1 MNMKIKVAALSAVGL
16 LAAGCDKDTVGMN
29 YLETARADNT
39 TAAVVRG
46 DIQLSTFVD
55 SNPCL
60 YTESRETTGS
70 DNITN
75 QINGALGPGFA
86 MSFSLSGARN
96 NVTSNDP
103 ACPEIQAYTINI
115 SSNSQNFGLLRYTR
129 DGRAQ
134 FDVGGET
141 YDTNLPDTYFR
152 ARITSFGSSS
162 GPVSGEFEAIAR
174 AKDSNPARMIA
185 VVGSFN
191 IAN

>member
-1 MNMKIKVAALSAVGL
+1 MKIKIKAATL
-16 LAAGCDKDTVGMN
+16 LATALVAAGCEKDTVGMN
-29 YLETARADNT
+29 YLETARADST
-39 TAAVVRG
+39 TAAVSRG
-46 DIQLSTFVD
+46 DIQLATFVN

-60 YTESRETTGS
+60 YTESRETTGA

-75 QINGALGPGFA
+75 QINGQLGPGFA

-103 ACPEIQAYTINI
+103 GCPTIEGYTINI
-115 SSNSQNFGLLRYTR
+115 WSNSPNFGLLRYTS

-134 FDVGGET
+134 FEVDGVS
-141 YDTNLPDTYFR
+141 YDTDLPNTYFR

-174 AKDSNPARMIA
+174 AQGSNPERMIA

-191 IAN
+191 VAN